1 MAAPNVRSSSFSR
14 NISVVSSPQIPGLKC
29 GPNGT
34 TFISTGIRDLD
45 SEIPSYLL
53 IKSMIEFLVL
63 VVKVLSFTILFR
75 DTRWWVSFG
84 KLSNG
89 DGRS

>member
-34 TFISTGIRDLD
+34 AFISTGIRDLD
-45 SEIPSYLL
+45 SEISPSYLL
-53 IKSMIEFLVL
+53 IKS
-63 VVKVLSFTILFR
+63 T
-75 DTRWWVSFG
+75 
-84 KLSNG
+84 
-89 DGRS
+89 

>member
-1 MAAPNVRSSSFSR
+1 MRMREA
-14 NISVVSSPQIPGLKC
+14 
-29 GPNGT
+29 
-34 TFISTGIRDLD
+34 
-45 SEIPSYLL
+45 
-53 IKSMIEFLVL
+53 KSIDFY
-63 VVKVLSFTILFR
+63 R